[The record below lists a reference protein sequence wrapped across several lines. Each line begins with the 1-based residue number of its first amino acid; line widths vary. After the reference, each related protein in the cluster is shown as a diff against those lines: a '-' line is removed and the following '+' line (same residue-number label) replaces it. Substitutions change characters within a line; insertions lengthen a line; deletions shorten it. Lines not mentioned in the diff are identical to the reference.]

1 MHIIR
6 IDRSKG
12 TETVFNEIMEDNF
25 SIHGKDMYIKVYNA
39 CITPKKLEK
48 TSSKHILVKLPILKA
63 AREKCQVTDKGSL
76 IRIAAKFSAETLK
89 VRNVMMYLKS

>member
-48 TSSKHILVKLPILKA
+48 NLFKTY
-63 AREKCQVTDKGSL
+63 
-76 IRIAAKFSAETLK
+76 FS
-89 VRNVMMYLKS
+89 